1 MRKLLSYLMCS
12 AIVMMSINVAN
23 AENNEI
29 KVERIA
35 GNSRYETAVEIS
47 KKYFETAPN
56 VVLASGEGYADALVG
71 GSLVSQEKIPMF
83 LTKKTSLPLETKEEL
98 IRLKTKN
105 VYILGGNNTISQ
117 SVENQIKNMGINVKR
132 LSGEDRL
139 ATAGMIASERFYLAQ
154 KDNPNV
160 AMGDRYAGI
169 DGYNYADALVAGS
182 IIGQIENQVYVFPY
196 LKNNEI
202 SQGFA
207 YEFAFGGYNSIP
219 KNVEV
224 TTRIAGENRYETS
237 VEAAE
242 KFEMLTGKKLKTV
255 ILVDGMNYPDALA
268 ASTVAGKE
276 ESTVITTPKDKLN
289 KEAKKFIKNNAIDKV
304 IVIGGENSVGN
315 SVVAEINDE
324 EDLSAN
330 LLGGWKIVGN
340 KKYYYESGK
349 IVTGWKNVDG
359 YKYYFNDDGTM
370 HTGWYY
376 GKYKDSSGI
385 SHDARYYFSID
396 GSLAKE
402 GTIIDGWI
410 TQASGVS
417 NLQED
422 SELKIIKEYLSK
434 NMPDVFKK
442 IESNEY
448 RIYKESETVN
458 GKGQF
463 NITALSDYWQT
474 VVQGVIKEGS
484 NKILYKIQID
494 PYSGNISLVN

>member
-182 IIGQIENQVYVFPY
+182 AVFNAENPT
-196 LKNNEI
+196 
-202 SQGFA
+202 A
-207 YEFAFGGYNSIP
+207 Y
-219 KNVEV
+219 
-224 TTRIAGENRYETS
+224 IAE
-237 VEAAE
+237 
-242 KFEMLTGKKLKTV
+242 
-255 ILVDGMNYPDALA
+255 
-268 ASTVAGKE
+268 
-276 ESTVITTPKDKLN
+276 
-289 KEAKKFIKNNAIDKV
+289 
-304 IVIGGENSVGN
+304 
-315 SVVAEINDE
+315 
-324 EDLSAN
+324 
-330 LLGGWKIVGN
+330 
-340 KKYYYESGK
+340 
-349 IVTGWKNVDG
+349 
-359 YKYYFNDDGTM
+359 
-370 HTGWYY
+370 
-376 GKYKDSSGI
+376 
-385 SHDARYYFSID
+385 
-396 GSLAKE
+396 
-402 GTIIDGWI
+402 
-410 TQASGVS
+410 
-417 NLQED
+417 LQ
-422 SELKIIKEYLSK
+422 K
-434 NMPDVFKK
+434 
-442 IESNEY
+442 
-448 RIYKESETVN
+448 
-458 GKGQF
+458 
-463 NITALSDYWQT
+463 A
-474 VVQGVIKEGS
+474 
-484 NKILYKIQID
+484 
-494 PYSGNISLVN
+494 